1 MYEIAVHAFPFM
13 LIYYHDKYKIQMC
26 EKVVDDCL
34 WRLKCAPDLFVTPKM
49 LKNIDRTTFFNIVP
63 DIDDLD
69 LMMLTLIM
77 MTLMKLNI
85 RSLIMMTFWSLFLV
99 AISISNSKHIKKIDK
114 KLMSIAWHPTIVRNW
129 CISKDKKMSQ
139 NSEISSIKIV

>member
-13 LIYYHDKYKIQMC
+13 LKYYHDKYKIQMC

-69 LMMLTLIM
+69 LMMLTSIM
-77 MTLMKLNI
+77 MTLMNLNI
-85 RSLIMMTFWSLFLV
+85 RYLIMMTF
-99 AISISNSKHIKKIDK
+99 
-114 KLMSIAWHPTIVRNW
+114 
-129 CISKDKKMSQ
+129 
-139 NSEISSIKIV
+139 

>member
-49 LKNIDRTTFFNIVP
+49 LKI
-63 DIDDLD
+63 
-69 LMMLTLIM
+69 LTEPHSLILSQ
-77 MTLMKLNI
+77 TLMI
-85 RSLIMMTFWSLFLV
+85 
-99 AISISNSKHIKKIDK
+99 
-114 KLMSIAWHPTIVRNW
+114 
-129 CISKDKKMSQ
+129 
-139 NSEISSIKIV
+139 